1 MPDRIAAIHVPI
13 TTVPETAALVRRA
26 EELGVRAIWLT
37 SGGYGPDSLTTLA
50 VIGAR
55 TERILLGTSIAV
67 TFSRHPLV
75 MAQQA
80 MAIDDVAPARFA
92 SASAEPSA
100 DGRERV
106 RAGLRPTAPAAAL
119 CVLPAEF
126 RERHL
131 RDRASVDA
139 NELPQRIHVRGRSLS

>member
-1 MPDRIAAIHVPI
+1 VPDRIAAIHVPI

-55 TERILLGTSIAV
+55 TERILIGTSIAV

-80 MAIDDVAPARFA
+80 MAIDDVAPGRFRLGIGTSHRPTVENAYGLAFDRPLQQLRYVYYRPSFA
-92 SASAEPSA
+92 SGTFAIEPAWTRTSCRSGSTFA
-100 DGRERV
+100 
-106 RAGLRPTAPAAAL
+106 AGA
-119 CVLPAEF
+119 
-126 RERHL
+126 
-131 RDRASVDA
+131 
-139 NELPQRIHVRGRSLS
+139 